1 MKHAI
6 VLLVVLAAIPTFS
19 QTDTEVYLFDII
31 KKGETIKLNNQ
42 RNISNNKGYDNQPS
56 IFNGNMVLFS
66 STRNK
71 QTDIAV
77 YDSKKAKVDWITETK
92 NGSEYS
98 PTKIP
103 GKNEVSAIRLDQ
115 DGKQLLYRYNYETG
129 KSKVLLE
136 GLKVGYHTWFNQDIL
151 VSSVLEDNAMSLVV
165 SNIKENTNHTFQKKV
180 GRSLHKIPNSNLISY
195 ISKENK
201 NWEIRSI
208 DPITGATKKIINT
221 ISGSEDLC
229 WLPDGTILMGK
240 QNQIFKFN
248 PKTDAGWNI
257 FHTFMDKEIGNISRI
272 ATNTTGN
279 MLAVVSDISPEHIVQ
294 KQLDAYNA
302 RDIDAFL
309 ATYNDDV
316 LIYDYPNTVRY
327 KGKEAMRPYYD
338 KKFKN
343 QPNLFCEIKHRIVLG
358 NKVIDEE
365 YVTYNDRKV
374 RVISIYEIK
383 NGKIAK
389 VTFIKPQYDN
399 DLEKSTLN
407 IIDKQLDAY
416 NTRDIDAF
424 VATYTEDIKVYNF
437 PYKFLYEGHKKIKEG
452 YANFF
457 NNTPDLNC
465 KIKNRIVMG
474 NVVIDEEFLT
484 IHKQHYSAI
493 AIYEVKNDKIAKVVF
508 IQ

>member
-1 MKHAI
+1 MKHTI
-6 VLLVVLAAIPTFS
+6 VLLVVLATIPAFS
-19 QTDTEVYLFDII
+19 QTNTEVYLFDIV
-31 KKGETIKLNNQ
+31 KKGETIILNNQ
-42 RNISNNKGYDNQPS
+42 RNISNNEGYDNQPS
-56 IFNGNMVLFS
+56 IFNDTIVLFS

-77 YDSKKAKVDWITETK
+77 YNSKKAKVDWITETK

-103 GKNEVSAIRLDQ
+103 NKDQVSSIRLDQ
-115 DGKQLLYRYNYETG
+115 DGKQLLYRYDYKTG
-129 KSKVLLE
+129 ESEVLLK
-136 GLKVGYHTWFNQDIL
+136 GLKIGYHTWFNEDIL

-165 SNIKENTNHTFQKKV
+165 SNIKKGTNHTFQKKV

-201 NWEIRSI
+201 GWEIKSI
-208 DPITGATKKIINT
+208 DPITGTTKKIINS
-221 ISGSEDLC
+221 IPGSEDMC
-229 WLPDGTILMGK
+229 WLPDGTILMTKG
-240 QNQIFKFN
+240 NRIFKFN
-248 PKTDAGWNI
+248 PKTDSGWNT
-257 FHTFMDKEIGNISRI
+257 FYTFMDKEIGAISRI
-272 ATNTTGN
+272 ATNTAGS
-279 MLAVVSDISPEHIVQ
+279 MLALVSDISPEHIVQ

-302 RDIDAFL
+302 KDIDAFL

-316 LIYDYPNTVRY
+316 LIYDYPDTVRY

-338 KKFKN
+338 KKFKDE
-343 QPNLFCEIKHRIVLG
+343 PNLFCEIKHRIVLG

-365 YVTYNDRKV
+365 YVTYSDRIVK
-374 RVISIYEIK
+374 VISIYEVK

-389 VTFIKPQYDN
+389 VTFIRPQHDN
-399 DLEKSTLN
+399 DIEKSSEK

-416 NTRDIDAF
+416 NARDIDAF
-424 VATYTEDIKVYNF
+424 VATYTKDIKVYNF
-437 PYKFLYEGHKKIKEG
+437 PYKFLYEGHEKIKEG
-452 YANFF
+452 YINFF
-457 NNTPDLNC
+457 KNTSDLNC

-484 IHKQHYSAI
+484 INTQHYSAV
-493 AIYEVKNDKIAKVVF
+493 AIYEVTNDKIAKVVF

>member
-1 MKHAI
+1 MKHPF
-6 VLLVVLAAIPTFS
+6 VLLVLLTTIPSFS
-19 QTDTEVYLFDII
+19 QTDTEIYLFDIT
-31 KKGETIKLNNQ
+31 KKDKTITLNNQ

-56 IFNGNMVLFS
+56 IFNDTIVLFS

-77 YDSKKAKVDWITETK
+77 YNSKNTTIDWITETK

-103 GKNEVSAIRLDQ
+103 NKDQISAIRLDQ
-115 DGKQLLYRYNYETG
+115 DGKQLLYRYDYKTG
-129 KSKVLLE
+129 KSKVLLQ
-136 GLKVGYHTWFNQDIL
+136 GLKVGYHTWFNENIL

-165 SNIKENTNHTFQKKV
+165 SNIKKETNHTFQKKI

-201 NWEIRSI
+201 DWEIKSI
-208 DPITGATKKIINT
+208 DPITGITKKIINT
-221 ISGSEDLC
+221 IFESEDMC

-240 QNQIFKFN
+240 QNRIFRFN
-248 PKTDAGWNI
+248 PKTDTGWSI
-257 FHTFMDKEIGNISRI
+257 FYTFMDKEVGNISRI
-272 ATNTTGN
+272 ATNAAGS

-294 KQLDAYNA
+294 KQVDAYNA

-309 ATYNDDV
+309 DTYYDDV
-316 LIYDYPNTVRY
+316 LIYKYPNTVRY

-338 KKFKN
+338 QKFKDE
-343 QPNLFCEIKHRIVLG
+343 PNLSCEIKHRIILG

-365 YVTYNDRKV
+365 YVTYSDRIVK
-374 RVISIYEIK
+374 VISIYEVK

-389 VTFIKPQYDN
+389 VTFIRPQHDT
-399 DLEKSTLN
+399 DIEKNSEN
-407 IIDKQLDAY
+407 IINKQLEAY
-416 NTRDIDAF
+416 NARDIDAF
-424 VATYTEDIKVYNF
+424 VTTYSKDIKVYNF
-437 PYKFLYEGHKKIKEG
+437 PYKFLYEGHEKIKKG
-452 YANFF
+452 YINFF
-457 NNTPDLNC
+457 KNTPDLNC

-484 IHKQHYSAI
+484 INKQHYSAI
-493 AIYEVKNDKIAKVVF
+493 AIYEVKNKEIAKVIF